1 MSDIA
6 LAASLAITILI
17 ARLELAAGSSS
28 DMSSRSL
35 FRTGSRSSGRLTFLA
50 GAEVDVSQFRREWR
64 ASLSIGAV
72 LFAAPFL
79 VATGFG

>member
-1 MSDIA
+1 
-6 LAASLAITILI
+6 
-17 ARLELAAGSSS
+17 
-28 DMSSRSL
+28 
-35 FRTGSRSSGRLTFLA
+35 
-50 GAEVDVSQFRREWR
+50 VSQFRREWR